1 MALVEAVAAY
11 NSGNY
16 ELAFSEFESA
26 DAIDKA
32 EAMFYL
38 GLMYDEGRGVL
49 KDSRKAAELFH
60 QSAQGGYGRG
70 CNAIGICYRDGDGV
84 EKDIEVAIRWFEAGA
99 QLNMAACYRNLGYI
113 YKDKKQYDKAFS
125 YWQKGA
131 EFGNLYCHHG
141 IASLYLNG
149 QGVQPDGVKALEHY
163 AKAQTKDNNT
173 AYGMISV
180 LEKYGLPDGYDPDMI
195 VSYART
201 AIDNN
206 IITDGT
212 ILLRLGRIY
221 QGLKSHNV
229 KGLRPVI
236 GKTDGADVGYMYV
249 DSVAPVSSYQAGN
262 SVHVTG
268 GGSQTRS
275 YKRTAGF
282 IYTTPTNTRYQI
294 SMLNIHVENFT
305 NGIDICGLAAAEHQ
319 PTLNVKENAI
329 LYFYLPNSNSGAV
342 DANLARYLPTPA
354 LRDDTSS
361 KPEQSSNSIMKTII
375 SKKVIALAAIVF
387 VLALVITGS
396 VGSAFSI
403 TVGLIFWFVVLLNIK
418 RWMVPG
424 KSKRVTVKKV
434 LSLKSE
440 LDGIMTYAF
449 GSVDNDDHYVSS

>member
-1 MALVEAVAAY
+1 MALDEAVAAY
-11 NSGNY
+11 KSGNY

-26 DAIDKA
+26 DTTDKP

-70 CNAIGICYRDGDGV
+70 CNAIGLCYLNADGV

-99 QLNMAACYRNLGYI
+99 QLNTPACYRNIGYI
-113 YKDKKQYDKAFS
+113 YKDRKQYDKALS

-131 EFGNLYCHHG
+131 ELGNLYCYKG
-141 IASLYLNG
+141 IATLYLEG
-149 QGVQPDGVKALEHY
+149 QGVQPDAVKALGFY
-163 AKAQTKDNNT
+163 AKAQSKDNNT

-180 LEKYGLPDGYDPDMI
+180 LEKYGLPDGCDPDEI
-195 VSYART
+195 VGYART

-206 IITDGT
+206 IIADGT

-221 QGLKSHNV
+221 QGLKFHNL

-236 GKTDGADVGYMYV
+236 GKTSGVDVGYMYV
-249 DSVAPVSSYQAGN
+249 DSVAPVSSYQVGD

-275 YKRTAGF
+275 YKKTAGF

-294 SMLNIHVENFT
+294 HMLNIHVEDFT
-305 NGIDICGLAAAEHQ
+305 NGIDICGLATAESR
-319 PTLNVKENAI
+319 PSFNIKENAI

-342 DANLARYLPTPA
+342 DADLARYLPTRD
-354 LRDDTSS
+354 LRNNFDAKVEKSRQ
-361 KPEQSSNSIMKTII
+361 PII
-375 SKKVIALAAIVF
+375 KMITSKKAIALAAIVF
-387 VLALVITGS
+387 VLALAITGS
-396 VGSAFSI
+396 MGTAFSSTI
-403 TVGLIFWFVVLLNIK
+403 GIVFWFVVLLSIK
-418 RWMVPG
+418 RWIMPG
-424 KSKRVTVKKV
+424 KNKRVTVKKV
-434 LSLKSE
+434 LSIKTE

-449 GSVDNDDHYVSS
+449 GSVNNADQYVAP